1 VLHTLAN
8 LGIIVALFA
17 LAWAVARA
25 SAFVFRKLLAW
36 HDHLHSRRTERLT
49 EKIANVKR
57 RETTVSIIRA
67 GIAYLAFGTAVVLS
81 IGRLAGGVDR
91 LTALA
96 GASFALI
103 LAGFSIQ
110 RVLTDIIAGAAM
122 FAERWYSVGDTI
134 AIPALD
140 LHGVVE
146 DVSLRRTKLRTLDGE
161 AIHVHN
167 SQIPAV
173 RVLPRGVKELAIEI
187 FVSERHAAEQAIAA
201 VTALL
206 PEGPTTFVRK
216 PWVEVVEELSA
227 GLVRFRLRT
236 TVAPGREWLADG
248 FFFDLLREHASPEL
262 IVHGPVALS
271 VDERAVQSFARATA
285 STRWPQRS
293 AA

>member
-1 VLHTLAN
+1 M
-8 LGIIVALFA
+8 IVALFA
-17 LAWAVARA
+17 AAWTVARISTA
-25 SAFVFRKLLAW
+25 VFRRLLAW
-36 HDHLHSRRTERLT
+36 HDRLHSTRTEGLT
-49 EKIANVKR
+49 DKIANVKR

-67 GIAYLAFGTAVVLS
+67 GIAYFAFGTAVVLS

-103 LAGFSIQ
+103 LTGFAIQ

-146 DVSLRRTKLRTLDGE
+146 DMSLRRTKLRTLDGE

-173 RVLPRGVKELAIEI
+173 RVLPSGVKELAIEV

-206 PEGPTTFVRK
+206 PEGPTTFVQK
-216 PWVEVVEELSA
+216 PWVEVVDELSA
-227 GLVRFRLRT
+227 GLVRFRLRA

-248 FFFDLLREHASPEL
+248 FFFDLLREHASPDL

-271 VDERAVQSFARATA
+271 VDERAVRSFARATA

>member
-1 VLHTLAN
+1 VLHSLAD
-8 LGIIVALFA
+8 LGVIVALFA
-17 LAWAVARA
+17 LAWLVARA
-25 SAFVFRKLLAW
+25 SALVFRRLLAW
-36 HDHLHSRRTERLT
+36 HDRLHSTRTEGLT

-57 RETTVSIIRA
+57 RETTVSVIRA
-67 GIAYLAFGTAVVLS
+67 GIAYLAFGTALVLS

-103 LAGFSIQ
+103 LAGFAIQ
-110 RVLTDIIAGAAM
+110 RVLTDIIAGAVM

-134 AIPALD
+134 AIQGLE
-140 LHGVVE
+140 LSGVVE

-187 FVSERHAAEQAIAA
+187 FVSERIAAEQAIAA

-206 PEGPTTFVRK
+206 PEGPTTFIRK

-227 GLVRFRLRT
+227 GLVRFRLRA
-236 TVAPGREWLADG
+236 TVAPGREWLVDG

-271 VDERAVQSFARATA
+271 VDERAVRSFARATA